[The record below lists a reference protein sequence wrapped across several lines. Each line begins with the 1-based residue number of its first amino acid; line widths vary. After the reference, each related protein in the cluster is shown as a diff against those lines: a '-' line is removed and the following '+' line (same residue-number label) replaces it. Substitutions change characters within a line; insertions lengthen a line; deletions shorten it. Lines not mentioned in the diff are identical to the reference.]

1 MRINIIGTV
10 FNNPLHF
17 AILLILIANVN
28 SISSHNPILTSSSYF
43 RADNKAIIT
52 QLTGNTV
59 TPTFA
64 ITYSSAFDNKPSIAY
79 GIKRYEGIYVNN
91 IANDRLRPER
101 FRITRLT
108 LSKTGFSG

>member
-10 FNNPLHF
+10 FSNPLHYV
-17 AILLILIANVN
+17 ILLILIANAS
-28 SISSHNPILTSSSYF
+28 SISSENPTFTSSSYF
-43 RADNKAIIT
+43 RAENKAIIT

-59 TPTFA
+59 TPTFS
-64 ITYSSAFDNKPSIAY
+64 ITFPAAFDNKPSIAY
-79 GIKRYEGIYVNN
+79 GIKRYEGIYANN